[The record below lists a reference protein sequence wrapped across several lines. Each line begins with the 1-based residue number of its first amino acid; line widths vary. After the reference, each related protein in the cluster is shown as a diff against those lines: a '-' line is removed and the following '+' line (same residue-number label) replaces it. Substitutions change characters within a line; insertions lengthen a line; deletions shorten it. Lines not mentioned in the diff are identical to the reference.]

1 MGDRKLIGLKL
12 FLDSLWNFGFKNGG
26 LHSGG
31 DIECFP
37 GRQDVVRSFWVK
49 KKEATYFLSLV
60 LYKENTNLNIKL
72 EKKPSPDLRS
82 EIILVWIVKTC
93 WYVKSF
99 KGKSMV
105 HYCKLGNYFFKKL
118 LISTKLSLTVTIL
131 ETGVSGV
138 PCKSQKSSIWA
149 GMGPTITLKSPGK
162 GALRS
167 TPSWGLQ
174 GSQE

>member
-60 LYKENTNLNIKL
+60 LYKENTNFEYISSF
-72 EKKPSPDLRS
+72 KKTSPDLRS
-82 EIILVWIVKTC
+82 EIILAWLVKTC
-93 WYVKSF
+93 WYVKSV
-99 KGKSMV
+99 KGKSPF
-105 HYCKLGNYFFKKL
+105 YGSLLQTEDFLNIKLMNC
-118 LISTKLSLTVTIL
+118 TKLF
-131 ETGVSGV
+131 
-138 PCKSQKSSIWA
+138 
-149 GMGPTITLKSPGK
+149 
-162 GALRS
+162 LRCF
-167 TPSWGLQ
+167 
-174 GSQE
+174 